1 MGEKARKAQETRENQ
16 GIAEEHAKRQNW
28 RKARTGFVVGLTI
41 QEQIRRQEE
50 NKMRRQQNEI
60 KNAQIQVVGSF
71 VSTYYAQIKNVGKL
85 KKMSKKQLKQIKKTR
100 IDKNGNV
107 EYVDAYAK

>member
-1 MGEKARKAQETRENQ
+1 
-16 GIAEEHAKRQNW
+16 
-28 RKARTGFVVGLTI
+28 
-41 QEQIRRQEE
+41 
-50 NKMRRQQNEI
+50 MRRQQNEI
-60 KNAQIQVVGSF
+60 KNAQIQVVGLF
-71 VSTYYAQIKNVGKL
+71 NHIDYVKIKNVGKL